1 MTSRILAIETAVPE
15 TVLSQDRAR
24 DLLAGQPGRS
34 RLGERLTRA
43 AFDASNIA
51 TRRTVLGELAHGGST
66 PFLDDEVVLPASTG
80 TRNALYAREAP
91 ALSIAAAR
99 RALDAAGVRPD
110 EVTHVVT
117 VSCTGFVS
125 PGPDLALVKALGLP
139 VTTARLHVGFM
150 GCCGAFPA
158 LRAADAACAADPD
171 AVVLVVCVELC
182 TLHLGASDDPEQIV
196 AMSLFG
202 DGAAAAVVAARDS
215 DSATLELDAFLTS
228 VLPDSID
235 EMTWTIGDQGFVM
248 RLSAQVPAHLGAGIR
263 DALAPLF
270 SDSGDAGSSAD
281 AGSAGS
287 AGSAGTAAID
297 AWAVHPGG
305 RAILDRV
312 EEGLALPAGALA
324 DSRAVMA
331 EFGNMSSGTVLFVL
345 RRMLHGG
352 VEGRVCAMAFGPG
365 LTLEAATL
373 VAHPAPAKDAA

>member
-15 TVLSQDRAR
+15 TVLSQARAR

-43 AFDASNIA
+43 AFDASAID
-51 TRRTVLGELAHGGST
+51 TRRTVLPELAHGGST
-66 PFLDDEVVLPASTG
+66 PFLGEGVVLPASTG
-80 TRNALYAREAP
+80 LRNALYAREAP
-91 ALSIAAAR
+91 ALAVAAAR
-99 RALDAAGVRPD
+99 QALDAAGVRPD

-139 VTTARLHVGFM
+139 VSTSRLHVGFM

-182 TLHLGASDDPEQIV
+182 TVHLGASDDPEQIV

-202 DGAAAAVVAARDS
+202 DGAAAAVVATRDS
-215 DSATLELDAFLTS
+215 ERATLELHSFRTS

-263 DALAPLF
+263 EALSPLLGG
-270 SDSGDAGSSAD
+270 DSPDGAVTS
-281 AGSAGS
+281 
-287 AGSAGTAAID
+287 AID

-312 EEGLALPAGALA
+312 EEGLGLPPEALA

-345 RRMLHGG
+345 RRMLRAG

-365 LTLEAATL
+365 LTLEAAILTASPAA
-373 VAHPAPAKDAA
+373 VAGEAA